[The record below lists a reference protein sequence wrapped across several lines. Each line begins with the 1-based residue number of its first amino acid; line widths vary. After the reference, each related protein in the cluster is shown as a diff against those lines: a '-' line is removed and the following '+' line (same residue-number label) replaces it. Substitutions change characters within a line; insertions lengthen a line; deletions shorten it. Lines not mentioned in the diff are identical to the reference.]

1 MSDNTVP
8 FVSVLRLPPKENSPD
23 DDDDDDKQ
31 YDDTRNDD
39 SGVPRAVLRLAL
51 KEKQITRE
59 GYYL

>member
-1 MSDNTVP
+1 MSDSTVP
-8 FVSVLRLPPKENSPD
+8 FVSVLRLPPKENSHD
-23 DDDDDDKQ
+23 DENDNQ